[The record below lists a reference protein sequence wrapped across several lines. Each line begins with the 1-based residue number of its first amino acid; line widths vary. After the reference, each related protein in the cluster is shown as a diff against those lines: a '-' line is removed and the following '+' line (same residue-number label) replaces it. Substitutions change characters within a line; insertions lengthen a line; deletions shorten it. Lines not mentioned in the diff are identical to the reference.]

1 MSVNFEFKENY
12 TFNDL
17 VEIVKILRSP
27 GGCPWDMEQN
37 HKSIREDFLEE
48 TYEVLEA
55 IDTEN
60 KVLLEEELG
69 DVLLQVVFHSQISKE
84 DNDFD
89 INNVTDGICKKL
101 IIRHPHVFSDVTVN
115 STEEVLSNWDDIKRQ
130 TKSQET
136 QSVAMAAI
144 PKTFPALMKAQK
156 VQEKAKKA
164 GFDWNDAEGAFQ
176 KVAEET
182 SELKEALAR
191 LKFKALNITG
201 ANVATEVI
209 VPGDEEAGI
218 EDITASV
225 ARIAP
230 ELDADAVKAILGATA
245 SSANVTTDLI
255 TVSNDVNYTV
265 DTDLEGLTGTNATV
279 TFYTLVGGVK
289 VPVATVKIVVEADV
303 NGDGAIDVLDGA
315 LTELV
320 SNERASLEG
329 CYFIAANLDAA
340 SEEIVGAD
348 YTAVVNKI
356 LA

>member
-1 MSVNFEFKENY
+1 MAVNFEFKENY

-69 DVLLQVVFHSQISKE
+69 DVLLQVVFHAQISKE

-130 TKSQET
+130 TKSQST

-156 VQEKAKKA
+156 FRKKQRRQA
-164 GFDWNDAEGAFQ
+164 SIGLMLQVHLIKCSKKQ
-176 KVAEET
+176 KNLKKFFT
-182 SELKEALAR
+182 LTIKTELKM
-191 LKFKALNITG
+191 N
-201 ANVATEVI
+201 
-209 VPGDEEAGI
+209 
-218 EDITASV
+218 
-225 ARIAP
+225 
-230 ELDADAVKAILGATA
+230 
-245 SSANVTTDLI
+245 
-255 TVSNDVNYTV
+255 
-265 DTDLEGLTGTNATV
+265 
-279 TFYTLVGGVK
+279 
-289 VPVATVKIVVEADV
+289 
-303 NGDGAIDVLDGA
+303 
-315 LTELV
+315 
-320 SNERASLEG
+320 
-329 CYFIAANLDAA
+329 
-340 SEEIVGAD
+340 
-348 YTAVVNKI
+348 
-356 LA
+356 